1 MTITATPYSDLDK
14 DTLYDILRLRSEVF
28 LLEQHIVCQDMD
40 GVDRNAIHVH
50 MKDNGRVTGYL
61 RVFKDGISVRIGRVA
76 VAREHR
82 GENFGAALMQT
93 GIETARKDL
102 WKRVSPTLRWSTS
115 NSLSRKGQSRNISG
129 KTGDGYSVIGHRNV
143 LGGGGLLTGNQE
155 LACLHTA
162 AAVDHKVIGRKV
174 RREIIVTYIVNDQFL
189 PEPTAEQS
197 RYLHCADIFRSRHV
211 GAGFGDKDP
220 RIL

>member
-40 GVDRNAIHVH
+40 GVDRDAIHVH

-61 RVFKDGISVRIGRVA
+61 RVFKDGMSARIGRVA

-93 GIETARKDL
+93 GIGTARKYFPGL
-102 WKRVSPTLRWSTS
+102 PVKLHSQEQVVGFYEKCGFRVCSERFMEEGVPHFEME
-115 NSLSRKGQSRNISG
+115 
-129 KTGDGYSVIGHRNV
+129 YV
-143 LGGGGLLTGNQE
+143 L
-155 LACLHTA
+155 
-162 AAVDHKVIGRKV
+162 
-174 RREIIVTYIVNDQFL
+174 
-189 PEPTAEQS
+189 
-197 RYLHCADIFRSRHV
+197 
-211 GAGFGDKDP
+211 
-220 RIL
+220 